1 MSDTALL
8 EKPPEQQDSGDA
20 QEPPNKYLY
29 PEFCSY
35 AGERYLDTI
44 IQQILPYALWRTW
57 HYAVDYQAPGNV
69 CYVGTARL
77 ASRVKPGIRKIELD
91 FQELEARQLM
101 RKYAA
106 RLPIAQDDGSL
117 KSEAVT
123 VKDFT
128 ALYALAHEYHL
139 WTHSDEY
146 IPAARDQIDL
156 ILDDLR
162 LLAKVLRF
170 DNYRRLIECRKP
182 GRKAKVQ
189 PVHLYYQCVRPEDQ
203 EGWEDL
209 PDQPT
214 SLRQGVQE
222 PGTSDQNTN
231 LYSNGPDKTSS
242 AYRESR
248 SEEDSPEKVSISSG
262 FGDVV
267 GATIGNPTAN
277 QVTETDE
284 GTEETQ
290 TKSKSK
296 SKQPNPPTQEEVGR
310 AARAKDAKEYNIE
323 ELKRDPYA
331 MAAALLEMRERGE
344 LGGDPQP
351 APTSRSQKPKK
362 NQRPRRMPPQPLI
375 TTIGKFA
382 QDLGDNQKFV
392 QSDIT
397 RATKIYFASTQ
408 IFSGFQNGWFREQL
422 EAAFATTLH
431 ARGIKKRMP
440 YLFSTLENQ
449 LEFTAEELAFIRSDE
464 PLFADGDIG
473 DFVRELQRQHK
484 KSGSTLD
491 YTEWVRQ
498 TWLSPGPA
506 ARL

>member
-8 EKPPEQQDSGDA
+8 EKPPEPQDGGDA
-20 QEPPNKYLY
+20 EAPPNKYLY
-29 PEFCSY
+29 PEFLGYS
-35 AGERYLDTI
+35 GERYLDTI

-57 HYAVDYQAPGNV
+57 HYAVDYQKPGSV
-69 CYVGTARL
+69 CYVGTTRL

-106 RLPIAQDDGSL
+106 RLPILQEDGSF
-117 KSEAVT
+117 KNEAVT

-146 IPAARDQIDL
+146 IPATRDQIDL
-156 ILDDLR
+156 ILDDPR

-189 PVHLYYQCVRPEDQ
+189 PVHQYYQIVRPEDQ
-203 EGWEDL
+203 ESWENL
-209 PDQPT
+209 PEQPVAA
-214 SLRQGVQE
+214 RQGEQV
-222 PGTSDQNTN
+222 PGTPDQNTN
-231 LYSNGPDKTSS
+231 LYSNVSDKTAS
-242 AYRESR
+242 AYRES
-248 SEEDSPEKVSISSG
+248 SNEESLAEKDSISSS

-267 GATIGNPTAN
+267 GAAIGKIIKD
-277 QVTETDE
+277 QVIETNGETE
-284 GTEETQ
+284 GTE
-290 TKSKSK
+290 SKPK
-296 SKQPNPPTQEEVGR
+296 SKQPNPPPKKEMGGAE
-310 AARAKDAKEYNIE
+310 RAKDATEYNIE

-362 NQRPRRMPPQPLI
+362 NQRPRRMPPQQLI
-375 TTIGKFA
+375 NTIGMYA
-382 QDLGDNQKFV
+382 QQLGDNQKFV

-397 RATKIYFASTQ
+397 RATKIYLASTQ
-408 IFSGFQNGWFREQL
+408 VFSSFQNSWFREQL
-422 EAAFATTLH
+422 ETAFATTLH
-431 ARGIKKRMP
+431 ARGVKKRMP
-440 YLFSTLENQ
+440 YFFSTLENQ
-449 LEFTAEELAFIRSDE
+449 LEFTVEELAFIRSDE
-464 PLFADGDIG
+464 PLFADSDIG
-473 DFVRELQRQHK
+473 DFVRGLQHQHK
-484 KSGSTLD
+484 KSGSKLD
-491 YTEWVRQ
+491 YAEWVRQ
-498 TWLSPGPA
+498 TYLGSA
-506 ARL
+506 QQV

>member
-8 EKPPEQQDSGDA
+8 EKPPAQQDGGDS

-29 PEFCSY
+29 PEFAGY
-35 AGERYLDTI
+35 AGERYLDTL

-77 ASRVKPGIRKIELD
+77 ASRVKPGVRKIEID
-91 FQELEARQLM
+91 FQELEARGLM

-106 RLPIAQDDGSL
+106 RLPVLQEDGSF
-117 KSEAVT
+117 KGEAVT

-146 IPAARDQIDL
+146 IPAARDQIDP
-156 ILDDLR
+156 ILADPR

-182 GRKAKVQ
+182 GRKAIVQ
-189 PVHLYYQCVRPEDQ
+189 PVHLYYQCVRPED
-203 EGWEDL
+203 EVGWEDR
-209 PDQPT
+209 PEQPAT
-214 SLRQGVQE
+214 PRQCAPA
-222 PGTSDQNTN
+222 PGTSDQNAN
-231 LYSNGPDKTSS
+231 LFSNASDKTAA
-242 AYRESR
+242 AYRESNN
-248 SEEDSPEKVSISSG
+248 EEDSSEKVSISSG
-262 FGDVV
+262 FEDVV
-267 GATIGNPTAN
+267 GTAIGNPTTDQA
-277 QVTETDE
+277 VETDGE
-284 GTEETQ
+284 TEEIQ
-290 TKSKSK
+290 TKSKP
-296 SKQPNPPTQEEVGR
+296 KQPNSPTQEEMGR
-310 AARAKDAKEYNIE
+310 AGRAKDATAYNIE

-344 LGGDPQP
+344 LGGEPQP

-362 NQRPRRMPPQPLI
+362 NQRPRRMPPQALI
-375 TTIGKFA
+375 NTIGMYA
-382 QDLGDNQKFV
+382 QQLGDNQKFV

-397 RATKIYFASTQ
+397 RATKIYLASTQ

-422 EAAFATTLH
+422 EAAFAATLH
-431 ARGIKKRMP
+431 ARSVKKRMP
-440 YLFSTLENQ
+440 YFFSTLENQ
-449 LEFTAEELAFIRSDE
+449 LEFSVEELAFIRSDE
-464 PLFADGDIG
+464 PLFADSDIG
-473 DFVRELQRQHK
+473 DFVRDLQRQHR

-491 YTEWVRQ
+491 YVEWIRQ
-498 TWLSPGPA
+498 TWLAPVPA
-506 ARL
+506 ARV

>member
-8 EKPPEQQDSGDA
+8 EKPPAQQDGGDS

-29 PEFCSY
+29 PEFAGY
-35 AGERYLDTI
+35 GGERYLDTL

-91 FQELEARQLM
+91 FQELEARGSM

-106 RLPIAQDDGSL
+106 RLPILQENGSL
-117 KSEAVT
+117 KDEAVT

-146 IPAARDQIDL
+146 IPASRDQIDL
-156 ILDDLR
+156 ILDDAH

-182 GRKAKVQ
+182 GRKSKVQ
-189 PVHLYYQCVRPEDQ
+189 PVHLYYQIVRPEDQ

-214 SLRQGVQE
+214 VSRQGVQE
-222 PGTSDQNTN
+222 AGTSDQNTN
-231 LYSNGPDKTSS
+231 LYSNDPDKTSS
-242 AYRESR
+242 AYRES
-248 SEEDSPEKVSISSG
+248 SSKEVLLEKGSISSG

-267 GATIGNPTAN
+267 GTTIGNPIIEQAIQTN
-277 QVTETDE
+277 EE
-284 GTEETQ
+284 TEETEL
-290 TKSKSK
+290 KPK
-296 SKQPNPPTQEEVGR
+296 SKQPNPPTQEEMGR
-310 AARAKDAKEYNIE
+310 AVRVKDAKEYNIE

-351 APTSRSQKPKK
+351 APTSHSQKPKK
-362 NQRPRRMPPQPLI
+362 IQRPRRMPPQQLI
-375 TTIGKFA
+375 STIGMYA
-382 QDLGDNQKFV
+382 QQLGDNQKFV

-408 IFSGFQNGWFREQL
+408 IFSGFQNSWFKEQL
-422 EAAFATTLH
+422 EAAFEA
-431 ARGIKKRMP
+431 ACKRGIKKRMP
-440 YLFSTLENQ
+440 FFFTTLENR
-449 LEFTAEELAFIRSDE
+449 LELTTEELAFIRSDE
-464 PLFADGDIG
+464 PLYADSDIS
-473 DFVRELQRQHK
+473 DFVERLKRQYN

-491 YTEWVRQ
+491 YSEWIRQ
-498 TWLSPGPA
+498 NWLSSGSA
-506 ARL
+506 TRM

>member
-8 EKPPEQQDSGDA
+8 EKPPAQQDGGDS

-29 PEFCSY
+29 PEFAGY
-35 AGERYLDTI
+35 GGERYLDTL

-91 FQELEARQLM
+91 FQELEARGLM

-106 RLPIAQDDGSL
+106 RLPILQEDGSFRD
-117 KSEAVT
+117 EAVT

-146 IPAARDQIDL
+146 ISASRDQIDL
-156 ILDDLR
+156 ILDDAR

-182 GRKAKVQ
+182 GRKSKVQ

-209 PDQPT
+209 PEKLT
-214 SLRQGVQE
+214 ASRQGVQE
-222 PGTSDQNTN
+222 PGKFDQNTN
-231 LYSNGPDKTSS
+231 LYSNVSDKISS
-242 AYRESR
+242 AYRESS
-248 SEEDSPEKVSISSG
+248 SEEGLSERDSISSS

-267 GATIGNPTAN
+267 GTAIGNLTTN
-277 QVTETDE
+277 QATETDE
-284 GTEETQ
+284 GTVEIQ
-290 TKSKSK
+290 TKSKP
-296 SKQPNPPTQEEVGR
+296 KQPNPPTQEETGR
-310 AARAKDAKEYNIE
+310 AARVKDAKEYNIE

-344 LGGDPQP
+344 LDSDPQP
-351 APTSRSQKPKK
+351 APTIRSQKPKK
-362 NQRPRRMPPQPLI
+362 NQRPRRL
-375 TTIGKFA
+375 
-382 QDLGDNQKFV
+382 
-392 QSDIT
+392 
-397 RATKIYFASTQ
+397 
-408 IFSGFQNGWFREQL
+408 
-422 EAAFATTLH
+422 
-431 ARGIKKRMP
+431 
-440 YLFSTLENQ
+440 
-449 LEFTAEELAFIRSDE
+449 
-464 PLFADGDIG
+464 
-473 DFVRELQRQHK
+473 
-484 KSGSTLD
+484 
-491 YTEWVRQ
+491 
-498 TWLSPGPA
+498 
-506 ARL
+506 

>member
-1 MSDTALL
+1 MSESALL
-8 EKPPEQQDSGDA
+8 EKPPQQQDGGNE
-20 QEPPNKYLY
+20 EPPNKYVY
-29 PEFCSY
+29 PEFAGYS
-35 AGERYLDTI
+35 GERYLDTL
-44 IQQILPYALWRTW
+44 IQQIQPYALWRTW

-69 CYVGTARL
+69 CYVGTTRL

-91 FQELEARQLM
+91 FQELQARGLM

-106 RLPIAQDDGSL
+106 RLPIKQDDDTTKL
-117 KSEAVT
+117 EAVT

-128 ALYALAHEYHL
+128 PLYDLAHEYHL

-146 IPAARDQIDL
+146 IPASRDQIDL
-156 ILDDLR
+156 ILDDAR

-182 GRKAKVQ
+182 GRKSKVQ
-189 PVHLYYQCVRPEDQ
+189 PVHLYYQVVRPEDQ
-203 EGWEDL
+203 EGWEDI

-214 SLRQGVQE
+214 VSRQGVQE

-231 LYSNGPDKTSS
+231 LYSNDPDKTSS
-242 AYRESR
+242 AYRESS
-248 SEEDSPEKVSISSG
+248 SEEGLPEKVSISSG

-267 GATIGNPTAN
+267 SAAIGNPIIEQATQTN
-277 QVTETDE
+277 ED
-284 GTEETQ
+284 TEETE
-290 TKSKSK
+290 SKPK
-296 SKQPNPPTQEEVGR
+296 SKQPNPPTQEKMGG
-310 AARAKDAKEYNIE
+310 AARAKGVTEHNIE

-351 APTSRSQKPKK
+351 APTNRSQKPKK
-362 NQRPRRMPPQPLI
+362 DQRPRRMPPRPLI
-375 TTIGKFA
+375 NTISMYA
-382 QDLGDNQKFV
+382 QQLGDNQKFV

-408 IFSGFQNGWFREQL
+408 IFSGFQNNWFKEQL
-422 EAAFATTLH
+422 EAAFEA
-431 ARGIKKRMP
+431 ACKRGIKKRMP
-440 YLFSTLENQ
+440 FFFTTLENR
-449 LEFTAEELAFIRSDE
+449 LEFTPEELAFIRSDE

-473 DFVRELQRQHK
+473 DFTQHLQRQYK

-491 YTEWVRQ
+491 YSEWIRQ
-498 TWLSPGPA
+498 NWLSSGSA
-506 ARL
+506 TRM